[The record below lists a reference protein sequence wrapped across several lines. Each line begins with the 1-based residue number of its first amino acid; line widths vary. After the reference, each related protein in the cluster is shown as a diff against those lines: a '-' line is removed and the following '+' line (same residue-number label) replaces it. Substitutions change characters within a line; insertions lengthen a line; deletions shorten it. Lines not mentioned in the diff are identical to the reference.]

1 MDNYPLISILVFVY
15 NNQRYL
21 YENLRSVFEQSYP
34 NIELLVNDDGS
45 DDFDIDAISAWI
57 SNNKTDN
64 IKNVVLNRNDVN
76 LGSVKSVETL
86 QKLSHGEWLFNIAA
100 DDTFYDNNVIS
111 ALYNSATQY
120 NHAEVITAQTLM
132 YDNSLKKVLYPAMSK
147 EDIAF
152 LKKSTIQEILNRTI
166 ESCWLPAAYLYKRTV
181 LPLIG
186 IISDDYRII
195 EDIVTQ
201 IRLIRQGI
209 RPYFCDITSTIKHRD
224 GGISHGAIG
233 IPTLVQLYYKQ
244 DCVTFYEKEVIPYR
258 DIFAEESIKKAMQVY
273 SYAAYDSI
281 ESHINYMLPNNK
293 KQLCRDIDNIT
304 YLIKFSR
311 KKMVITYFVAA
322 FLLFCIGLLSVGFD
336 MSIFTVSIKLIPFAF
351 SFLVIIVCICAVI
364 VNIYYRIKQK

>member
-181 LPLIG
+181 CRSSVLSVMTTELLK
-186 IISDDYRII
+186 ISSLKYALYVKALDL
-195 EDIVTQ
+195 T
-201 IRLIRQGI
+201 
-209 RPYFCDITSTIKHRD
+209 FA
-224 GGISHGAIG
+224 ISHQLSS
-233 IPTLVQLYYKQ
+233 TETVVLVTEPLEY
-244 DCVTFYEKEVIPYR
+244 P
-258 DIFAEESIKKAMQVY
+258 
-273 SYAAYDSI
+273 
-281 ESHINYMLPNNK
+281 H
-293 KQLCRDIDNIT
+293 
-304 YLIKFSR
+304 
-311 KKMVITYFVAA
+311 
-322 FLLFCIGLLSVGFD
+322 
-336 MSIFTVSIKLIPFAF
+336 
-351 SFLVIIVCICAVI
+351 
-364 VNIYYRIKQK
+364 